1 MNGLRMQVVIHAG
14 AHMTDEDRLIKCL
27 TANRDLLAERG
38 TQVPSVTRYRKLLR
52 DMLHTA
58 ANTGLS
64 PDARSVAHD
73 AIIEDDTADRLILS
87 NQGFFGTPRMAASG
101 GVLYSAADV
110 RMAAFHQIFAG
121 DEIELCL
128 ATRNP
133 ASFLPAMFRE
143 APQTSMADYLN
154 GVAPTVVRWSELI
167 ARLKQAFP
175 DMPITV
181 WCNEDTPL
189 IWGQVVREIAGLDPN
204 TEFEGE
210 FSLLFEIMSE
220 AGRARFRKYMSDH
233 PGMTEAQKRR
243 VIVAFL
249 DKFAEE
255 TAIEEELDVPGWTDE
270 MINRLT
276 DLYDEDIYEIERI
289 PGVNL
294 ISP

>member
-1 MNGLRMQVVIHAG
+1 MQVVIHAG

-154 GVAPTVVRWSELI
+154 GVAPTVIRWSELI

-270 MINRLT
+270 MIKRLT

>member
-1 MNGLRMQVVIHAG
+1 MQVVIHAG

-133 ASFLPAMFRE
+133 ASFLPAMFKE

-154 GVAPTVVRWSELI
+154 GVAPTVIRWSELI
-167 ARLKQAFP
+167 ARLRQAFP

-189 IWGQVVREIAGLDPN
+189 IWGQIIREIAGLDPN

-210 FSLLFEIMSE
+210 FSLLFEIMSKP
-220 AGRARFRKYMSDH
+220 GRARFRKYMSDH

-255 TAIEEELDVPGWTDE
+255 TAIEEELDVPGWTEE

-276 DLYDEDIYEIERI
+276 ELYDEDIYEIERI
-289 PGVNL
+289 PGINL

>member
-38 TQVPSVTRYRKLLR
+38 THVPSVTRYRKLLR

-58 ANTGLS
+58 AHTGLS

-87 NQGFFGTPRMAASG
+87 NHGFFGTPRMAASG

-154 GVAPTVVRWSELI
+154 GVAPTVIRWSELI